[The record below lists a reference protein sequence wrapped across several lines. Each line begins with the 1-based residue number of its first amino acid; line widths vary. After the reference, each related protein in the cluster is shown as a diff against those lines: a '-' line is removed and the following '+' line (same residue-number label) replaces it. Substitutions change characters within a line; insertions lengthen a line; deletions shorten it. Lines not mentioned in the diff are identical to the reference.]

1 MSADPS
7 ISAADPSRS
16 AWVAANAGAGK
27 THTLANRVTRL
38 LLADA
43 QPAKILCLTFTKAA
57 AAEMQHRLFRQL
69 GEWAM
74 LPDDELTKNIKGI
87 GADLGG
93 PDELKKARRLFA
105 KALETP
111 GGLKILTIHAF
122 CQNLLSRFPL
132 EADVPASFSVLDDQ
146 TARELMAEARTHVL
160 ERAGSGDG
168 VRAAALAHLL
178 TETSEARLQGVL
190 DAALGTD
197 RRKLDRYLE
206 SLGTE
211 PDAMRRTLRR
221 AHGAEED
228 LSATDIARAFCLG
241 LRAEEKALRAI
252 ASWLASGSKTDV
264 ERAGELAR
272 ALEQNLAVESFEDF
286 RDLFLTGK
294 GESRKSLATKKLTD
308 GAPALLAHLQSL
320 EARFLVAEARR
331 RAAYAAGLAEAAL
344 TIADAVRR
352 DYARAKRARGALDY
366 DDLIVETLRLL
377 KRSETAA
384 WVLYKL
390 DGGLD
395 HILIDEAQDT
405 SPEQWEIVRKL
416 TEEFFA
422 GAGSERRGAT
432 LRTVFAVGDE
442 KQSIFSFQGADPRQF
457 DVNRRFFNERA
468 AAAERPFEDE
478 PLTASRRSTPEV
490 LTFVDTVF
498 ASPEARAG
506 LTSDGAEVRHT
517 ALRAQAKGR
526 VELWPTLKPSKEPE
540 PDYWRPVDVHSEAS
554 PVVHLAVRVAQ
565 QIEQWIGKVKLPG
578 HAKAIKA
585 GDIMILLPRREPFGS
600 EIIRQLK
607 ERRVPVAGAD
617 RIRLTEQ
624 IAVMDLI
631 ALGRF
636 VLMPDDDYN
645 LAALLRSPLCGIS
658 EDELFMLSY
667 ERNGTLWNVLRQRH
681 VETVAT
687 QEAHEFLSEMF
698 KRADYSPPF
707 EFYSH
712 ALTARG
718 TRLKLLQRL
727 GHEAGDAIDEFLS
740 LCFAYEAANTP
751 SLEGFLHW
759 VERGGA
765 EIKRDMERG
774 RDEVRVMTVHGA
786 KGLEADI
793 VVLPDTTSVPEAVS
807 NKGHLLYT
815 ENGVLFPVTDSEA
828 PQAVKRAKAE
838 AQARVMEEHRR
849 LLYVALTRAKDRI
862 TVCGFEGKNGIK
874 QGSWYALAQPAA
886 DKLGIDLVRGD
897 GMIKAFGETADEPA
911 APAAS
916 VPDKTMHRPDW
927 LGQKGPRDAPAPRL
941 IRPFDAAGMEEPSV
955 FSPLAGNNRFRRGLL
970 VHTLLA
976 RLADIAP
983 AERNSAARKFL
994 RAQKLDE
1001 EETTKLIGETLA
1013 VLDNPVFA
1021 AAFAPGSRA
1030 EVAIVADLPELG
1042 AGQRVNGRIDRLAM
1056 TPDEVLIVDFK
1067 TNRPPPK
1074 NEAEVSTLYLTQ
1086 MALYRAAAVKIFPE
1100 RRIVCGLVWTDGPTL
1115 MRLSNDR
1122 LDAELGRI
1130 RARLDPGG
1138 ARS

>member
-7 ISAADPSRS
+7 ISAADPRQS

-43 QPAKILCLTFTKAA
+43 DPAKILCLTFTKAA

-74 LPDDELTKNIKGI
+74 LPDAELSKKIADI

-93 PDELKKARRLFA
+93 PEELKKARRLFA

-132 EADVPASFSVLDDQ
+132 EAGVPASFKVLDDQ
-146 TARELMAEARTHVL
+146 TSRELMAQSRTRVL
-160 ERAGSGDG
+160 ERAGEGDAL
-168 VRAAALAHLL
+168 RAAALAHLL
-178 TETSEARLQGVL
+178 TETSEARLQSVL

-197 RRKLDRYLE
+197 RRKLDRYFE
-206 SLGTE
+206 SLGAE
-211 PDAMRRTLRR
+211 QDALRRSLRR
-221 AHGAEED
+221 AHGAEET
-228 LSATDIARAFCLG
+228 LGATEIVAAFCLSLQAEEQT
-241 LRAEEKALRAI
+241 LRAAVA
-252 ASWLASGSKTDV
+252 WLAGGTKTDAAAA
-264 ERAGELAR
+264 EKLAG
-272 ALEQNLAVESFEDF
+272 ALERKFAVEAFEHF
-286 RDLFLTGK
+286 RDFFLTGK
-294 GESRKSLATKKLTD
+294 GEPRKTLATKKLID
-308 GAPALLAHLQSL
+308 ASPALFAQLTALA
-320 EARFLVAEARR
+320 ERFLNAETRR

-352 DYARAKRARGALDY
+352 EYATAKRNRGALDY
-366 DDLIVETLRLL
+366 DDLIIETLKLL
-377 KRSETAA
+377 KQSDAAA
-384 WVLYKL
+384 WVLHKL

-422 GAGSERRGAT
+422 GEGSERAAV
-432 LRTVFAVGDE
+432 RTVFAVGDE

-457 DVNRRFFNERA
+457 DVNRRFFIERA
-468 AAAERPFEDE
+468 SAAGRMFADE
-478 PLTASRRSTPEV
+478 PLTTSRRSAPEV
-490 LTFVDTVF
+490 LSFVDTVF
-498 ASPEARAG
+498 EPLAARGG
-506 LTSDGAEVRHT
+506 LTSDGADVRHT
-517 ALRAQAKGR
+517 ALRDTAKGR
-526 VELWPTLKPSKEPE
+526 VELWPTLKPSKDPE
-540 PDYWRPVDVHSEAS
+540 PDYWHPIDVQSEAS
-554 PVVHLAVRVAQ
+554 PVVQLAIQLAR

-578 HAKAIKA
+578 HDDAIKA
-585 GDIMILLPRREPFGS
+585 GDIMILLPRREPFGT

-624 IAVMDLI
+624 IAIMDLI

-636 VLMPDDDYN
+636 VLLPEDDYN
-645 LAALLRSPLCGIS
+645 LAALLRSPLCAIG
-658 EDELFMLSY
+658 EEELFALSY
-667 ERNGTLWNVLRQRH
+667 QRKGTLWSALRQRRD
-681 VETVAT
+681 ETPALAAVQA
-687 QEAHEFLSEMF
+687 FLSEMF
-698 KRADYSPPF
+698 DRADFAPPF

-712 ALTARG
+712 ALIVHG
-718 TRLKLLQRL
+718 QRLRLLQRL

-740 LCFAYEAANTP
+740 LSFAYESANTP

-793 VVLPDTTSVPEAVS
+793 VILPDTAAIPEAIT

-815 ENGVLFPVTDSEA
+815 DDGVLFPMSEA
-828 PQAVKRAKAE
+828 EAPETVKAAKAE

-849 LLYVALTRAKDRI
+849 LLYVALTRAKDRLY
-862 TVCGFEGKNGIK
+862 VCGFEGKNGVRP
-874 QGSWYALAQPAA
+874 GSWYALARDAA
-886 DKLGIDLVRGD
+886 EKIGIDLVRGD
-897 GMIKAFGETADEPA
+897 ATIKVLGEATDEAA
-911 APAAS
+911 APARAGTAKA
-916 VPDKTMHRPDW
+916 VEKPDW
-927 LGQKGPRDAPAPRL
+927 LGKEGPRDAPSPRL
-941 IRPFDAAGMEEPSV
+941 IRPFDAAGVEEPPV
-955 FSPLAGNNRFRRGLL
+955 FSPLESNKRFRRGLL

-976 RLADIAP
+976 RLPEIAP
-983 AERNSAARKFL
+983 AGRFALAQKYL
-994 RAQKLDE
+994 HTQKLDE
-1001 EETTKLIGETLA
+1001 KEAASLIAEILA
-1013 VLDNPVFA
+1013 VLDDPVFA
-1021 AAFAPGSRA
+1021 PAFTPQSRA

-1042 AGQRVNGRIDRLAM
+1042 AGARVNGRIDRLAE

-1067 TNRPPPK
+1067 TNRPPPSS
-1074 NEAEVSTLYLTQ
+1074 ESDVPTLYATQ
-1086 MALYRAAAVKIFPE
+1086 MALYRAAAVKIFPG

-1115 MRLSNDR
+1115 MKLSNDL

-1130 RARLDPGG
+1130 RTRLDPEGR
-1138 ARS
+1138 RS